1 MREWLTSCLHPPHQ
15 EYELEVEEYMKE
27 MLRKRE
33 EEVLSM
39 PHTCHLYYCCVGETY
54 PGRTEKGNV

>member
-1 MREWLTSCLHPPHQ
+1 
-15 EYELEVEEYMKE
+15 MKE